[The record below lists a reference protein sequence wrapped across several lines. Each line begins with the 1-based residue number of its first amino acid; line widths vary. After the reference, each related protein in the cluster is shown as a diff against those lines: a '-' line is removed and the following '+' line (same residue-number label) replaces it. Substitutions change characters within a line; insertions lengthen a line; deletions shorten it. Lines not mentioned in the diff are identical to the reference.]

1 MYRFQPLP
9 PRPTPAFTTTSFTTL
24 NTSYHN
30 GISSP
35 ISYMFQNPVLSP
47 SLHIHSLT
55 LPHHLQSLLL
65 LSTYWHLLSSTLH
78 ITCPMISPIPMPAS
92 TYPRYPPLPLYYLRP
107 HTQASLPIP
116 MPIPISTSPSPSLPS
131 HYHGYLPIPMP
142 IPMATSPSP
151 SLPPHSHSYL
161 TIPQPT
167 SPLPQLPHHP
177 QAYLPTPIA
186 TSPSPWLPH
195 HPHGYLPTPI
205 ATSPSPCLPHHPH
218 GYLTIPMATSPSP
231 QLPIQHHGYLPS
243 PIPTSPA
250 PYLPPLPPFPG
261 MLANSSYSLP
271 RTPDGYLGH
280 CVDGDSLGDS
290 IVPSATLDALQGHL
304 AYRFHLFPCT
314 FHFILV

>member
-1 MYRFQPLP
+1 MQLFVQVSTPTP
-9 PRPTPAFTTTSFTTL
+9 PRPTPAFSTTSFTTL

-30 GISSP
+30 SLSSP

-65 LSTYWHLLSSTLH
+65 LSTYWHLLSSTIH
-78 ITCPMISPIPMPAS
+78 ITCPMISPSPCWPPN
-92 TYPRYPPLPLYYLRP
+92 PRDTPITVILP
-107 HTQASLPIP
+107 
-116 MPIPISTSPSPSLPS
+116 TSPYPSL
-131 HYHGYLPIPMP
+131 
-142 IPMATSPSP
+142 SP
-151 SLPPHSHSYL
+151 HIYL
-161 TIPQPT
+161 TIPMPT

-177 QAYLPTPIA
+177 
-186 TSPSPWLPH
+186 
-195 HPHGYLPTPI
+195 
-205 ATSPSPCLPHHPH
+205 H
-218 GYLTIPMATSPSP
+218 GYLTIPIPTSPAP
-231 QLPIQHHGYLPS
+231 YLPSQPHVYLSS
-243 PIPTSPA
+243 PIPTSPL